1 MSTGLLTQGSANL
14 LCPRVLG
21 ARPNI
26 HALILLSEDNI
37 YLLCELEK
45 KTGPHVENNTC
56 VYRGQPA
63 SEMLRHSQD
72 AANMENSSNT

>member
-14 LCPRVLG
+14 VCARVLG

-26 HALILLSEDNI
+26 HTLIFLSKDNI

-45 KTGPHVENNTC
+45 KTGPHMENNKC
-56 VYRGQPA
+56 VYREQPA

-72 AANMENSSNT
+72 AANIENSSNT